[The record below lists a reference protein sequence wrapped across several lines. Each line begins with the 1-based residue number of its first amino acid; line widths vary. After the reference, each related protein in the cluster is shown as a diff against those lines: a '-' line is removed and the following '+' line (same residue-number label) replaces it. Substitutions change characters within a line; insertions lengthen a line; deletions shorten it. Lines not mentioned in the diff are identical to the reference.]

1 MFLFSIQSDPCFWE
15 QPTFFQFLNQCSQ
28 ESCLKV
34 WSQDH
39 QHQLGPGACQKC
51 SISNPIPDLMN
62 QWVNE
67 WVLVTQLCLT
77 LCCPM
82 NCNPPGSSTHGI
94 LQARILEWVAISFFR
109 ESSRSRDQTQVSRIA
124 DRFFT
129 VWATREALNK
139 WSTCLI
145 SMCACM
151 LSRFSG
157 VWLFVT
163 LWRVAHQAPLSM
175 GFSRQE
181 YWSGLPRPPPGD
193 LPDPGIKLL
202 IKHIHTLRVW
212 RVYAL
217 EKTLVLG
224 KIEGKRRKGS
234 RRWDG

>member
-1 MFLFSIQSDPCFWE
+1 
-15 QPTFFQFLNQCSQ
+15 
-28 ESCLKV
+28 
-34 WSQDH
+34 
-39 QHQLGPGACQKC
+39 
-51 SISNPIPDLMN
+51 
-62 QWVNE
+62 
-67 WVLVTQLCLT
+67 
-77 LCCPM
+77 M
-82 NCNPPGSSTHGI
+82 NCNPPGSSVHGI

-109 ESSRSRDQTQVSRIA
+109 ESSQSRDQTQVSRIA
-124 DRFFT
+124 DRFFI

-145 SMCACM
+145 SMCVCM

-181 YWSGLPRPPPGD
+181 YWSGLPCPPPGD